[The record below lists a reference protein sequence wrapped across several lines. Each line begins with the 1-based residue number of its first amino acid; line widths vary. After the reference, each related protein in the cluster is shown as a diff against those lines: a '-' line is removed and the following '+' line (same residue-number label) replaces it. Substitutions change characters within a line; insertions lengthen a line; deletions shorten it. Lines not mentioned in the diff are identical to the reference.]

1 MKMTKSLQSAAEII
15 IGKVGAARG
24 LDGTVKIIPLT
35 DFEGRFDD
43 LEEISVGGKIFR
55 VEEVKHIGGQ
65 IFIKFT
71 GVDNREAAKA
81 LTNKFLTVDRK
92 DAAPL
97 ADGEFYT
104 FDIIGCEVFDGEKK
118 IGTVTSVLKT
128 GSNDVF
134 EVDGKI
140 LIPAPK
146 SAVQSIDIAAKK
158 IVVSAEWLAVSKNL
172 KAES

>member
-1 MKMTKSLQSAAEII
+1 MTKSLQYVAEII

-24 LDGTVKIIPLT
+24 LDGTLKIIPLT
-35 DFEGRFDD
+35 DFEGRFDG
-43 LEEISVGGKIFR
+43 LKEISVGGKIFH

-65 IFIKFT
+65 IFMKFA
-71 GVDNREAAKA
+71 GVDSREAARA

-97 ADGEFYT
+97 SDGEFYT
-104 FDIIGCEVFDGEKK
+104 FDIIGCEVFGGDKRL
-118 IGTVTSVLKT
+118 GTVTNVLKT

-134 EVDGKI
+134 EVDGNI
-140 LIPAPK
+140 LIPALK

-158 IVVSAEWLAVSKNL
+158 ILVNSNAY
-172 KAES
+172 